1 MIYLN
6 NSISYFSS
14 LGECK
19 FLRKQCPDTYRDC
32 LLVGWPCPQSPGNL
46 ALLGATH
53 HPSVTLSANSSQQ
66 KKREPR
72 LPFQVVSPNFYNSL
86 FFKHGSQSL
95 ESTAFVAFCEEIPS
109 CVYSKGFHL
118 KKAGHPFGD
127 LHSLNSHVYA
137 PALFFSVTGFL
148 RTDLFPRIPI
158 KELWFAILSK

>member
-32 LLVGWPCPQSPGNL
+32 LLVGWSCPQSPGNL
-46 ALLGATH
+46 AWLGATH

-66 KKREPR
+66 KKRETR

-86 FFKHGSQSL
+86 FL
-95 ESTAFVAFCEEIPS
+95 STDHRVLRTLPMYPFAKRFLHASIRRAFIS
-109 CVYSKGFHL
+109 

-137 PALFFSVTGFL
+137 PALFFSVTVFL